1 MDQNGVFWPGEAL
14 DTPDTTCTW
23 PPLAPGL
30 ACLRKPPK
38 APLHL
43 LSHAHA
49 HTCTS
54 HGMHGMAA
62 HLNRAVH
69 RRSALRRA
77 AIRGVSPALPRA
89 RLLLAS
95 ARLLLARDRYQF
107 AGLYGTT
114 CAVHVLCSACA
125 SEGERALVV
134 SRPGPASSVFAH
146 ANTGG
151 MAVTTSRTACEPKP

>member
-1 MDQNGVFWPGEAL
+1 MY
-14 DTPDTTCTW
+14 
-23 PPLAPGL
+23 LAPAGAWAGL
-30 ACLRKPPK
+30 RFGCLRNPSK

-62 HLNRAVH
+62 HLNHAAH

-77 AIRGVSPALPRA
+77 AMRRVPPALPRA

-95 ARLLLARDRYQF
+95 ACLLLARDRYQF
-107 AGLYGTT
+107 AGLYATGIVYGTT
-114 CAVHVLCSACA
+114 CAVHVLCMCCACA
-125 SEGERALVV
+125 VLCCAMLC
-134 SRPGPASSVFAH
+134 
-146 ANTGG
+146 
-151 MAVTTSRTACEPKP
+151 MCMCCAVHVHVHPLCMRCACAMYVL